1 MKSML
6 KKTDIHQANLKQS
19 NNSIVNSVCQGVGAP
34 VLMVHGLAASLHD
47 WDDLISPLAQS
58 GYAGYALDL
67 LGHGD
72 SIKPDGVHD
81 YSFDSVF
88 DHMLGWIDS
97 LSLTGPAILIGHSL
111 GGGLAL
117 RYAMRYPERVRGLVL
132 INPFYDIKQLPPIMR
147 TVFRRQL
154 LNTNLIDKTPYWLF
168 RFMIDL
174 SSFNIHIG
182 QRETHMLPEHV
193 RYQTALDYTRASSGI
208 YNIPRAH
215 LSWTSDLE
223 RVTQPTL
230 ILWGAHDQTL
240 DTKSFSRLVDMLP
253 NARGHSFRMCG
264 HVPHQCHPEQLNPL
278 VFEFLNSLG

>member
-6 KKTDIHQANLKQS
+6 QKNDIHQADLKQF
-19 NNSIVNSVCQGVGAP
+19 NNSVVNSVSWGEGAP

-47 WDDLISPLAQS
+47 WDDLLPPLAQA

-72 SIKPDGVHD
+72 SIKPDSLHD

-88 DHMLGWIDS
+88 NHMLGWIDS
-97 LSLTGPAILIGHSL
+97 LSLIGPAILIGHSL

-117 RYAMRYPERVRGLVL
+117 RYAVRYPERVRALVL
-132 INPFYDIKQLPPIMR
+132 INPFYDIKQLPPVMR
-147 TVFRRQL
+147 MVFRRQL

-168 RFMIDL
+168 RFMIDI
-174 SSFNIHIG
+174 SSFNVYIG
-182 QRETHMLPEHV
+182 QRESHILPEHI
-193 RYQTALDYTRASSGI
+193 RYQTALDYKRASSGI

-223 RVTQPTL
+223 RVIQPAL
-230 ILWGAHDQTL
+230 ILWGERDHSL
-240 DTKSFSRLVDMLP
+240 DPKSFSQLVDILP

-278 VFEFLNSLG
+278 VFEFLKAI